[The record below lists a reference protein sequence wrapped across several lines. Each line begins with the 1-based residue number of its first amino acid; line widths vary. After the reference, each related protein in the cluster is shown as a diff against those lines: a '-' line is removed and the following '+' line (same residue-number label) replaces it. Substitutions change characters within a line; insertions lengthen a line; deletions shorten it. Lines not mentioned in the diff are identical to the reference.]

1 MMKDQLLSLKP
12 ALIFTL
18 MALFLCFEMALQVSP
33 GVMAASL
40 IQDLGVSAF
49 GLGLMSSVY
58 FYTYT
63 LMQIPSGLM
72 YDRANFRTL
81 VCAAILICSAGAAL
95 FSQSQSML
103 TGSFARLLMGFGS
116 AFAFLSVLTVADRFF
131 HARHFAYLAGIA
143 QLLAAVGGMAGNLP
157 IAWLAAHW
165 GWRETILT
173 FAAVGLVLVLMIWFT
188 LVKPEEKKR
197 TLVESEP
204 ILESLKN
211 ILKDP
216 QIRLLSLYVFLNWAP
231 MTAFAS
237 LWGVPFLESA
247 YHLTNQDAATATSMM
262 WLGVGIIA
270 PLAGAMTDWIG
281 RRNTMLTLTGL
292 VGGLSLAW
300 VILGAGHLS
309 FFMLC
314 VLLFLAGGGSA
325 GQIITFA
332 VAKDFT
338 PPIRISTTI
347 GIINMAMVA
356 SGVVMQPLI
365 GQLLSTA
372 VHSGD
377 SVLPS
382 VPAFQSALV
391 VLPLMLILC
400 ALLSFFGI
408 KETYC
413 GLKNK

>member
-1 MMKDQLLSLKP
+1 MDQPVKFKP
-12 ALIFTL
+12 AFIFAL

-33 GVMAASL
+33 GVMTSSL
-40 IQDLGVSAF
+40 IQDLHVDAF

-81 VCAAILICSAGAAL
+81 VCVAILVCSIGAVL
-95 FSQSQSML
+95 FSQSHSMEMGAL
-103 TGSFARLLMGFGS
+103 SRLFMGFGS

-143 QLLAAVGGMAGNLP
+143 QLLAALGGMAGNLP
-157 IAWLAAHW
+157 IAWLAHHW
-165 GWRETILT
+165 GWRETILA
-173 FAAVGLVLVLMIWFT
+173 FAGIGFILVVMIWFT

-197 TLVESEP
+197 QAVIAEP
-204 ILESLKN
+204 IKVSLKN
-211 ILKDP
+211 ILRDR
-216 QIRLLSLYVFLNWAP
+216 QIRLLGIYVFLNWAP

-247 YHLTNQDAATATSMM
+247 YHLNNQDAATATSMM
-262 WLGVGIIA
+262 WLGVGIVA
-270 PLAGAMTDWIG
+270 PLIGALSDMLG
-281 RRNTMLTLTGL
+281 RRNIVLTLTGL
-292 VGGLSLAW
+292 VGGASLAL
-300 VILGAGHLS
+300 VIFGAEHLS
-309 FFMLC
+309 FSVLC
-314 VLLFLAGGGSA
+314 LLLFLAGGGSA
-325 GQIITFA
+325 GQIVTFA

-356 SGVVMQPLI
+356 SGMIMQPLI
-365 GQLLSTA
+365 GKLLVLA
-372 VHSGD
+372 VD
-377 SVLPS
+377 QTNSVLPS
-382 VPAFQSALV
+382 VTSFQNALV
-391 VLPLMLILC
+391 ILPVMFILC
-400 ALLSFFGI
+400 ALLSFFCI

-413 GLKNK
+413 GLDQKA